1 MEIGQNQNVA
11 EARQEFAL
19 TDLFRTELVERTNE
33 DGESSVDA
41 DNPSESKEEVDC

>member
-1 MEIGQNQNVA
+1 MGNGQNQNMA

-19 TDLFRTELVERTNE
+19 TDLFRAKLVERTNE

-41 DNPSESKEEVDC
+41 DNPRESKEKVDC